1 MIIELIKVLI
11 ICYVL
16 VDLTSFLG
24 ELISE
29 YSNIKNKVLKLVILV
44 LSYIMTCEKCSSFW
58 LSLILTGDLF
68 ISAVIAIVIKLVK
81 KFEYKI
87 NKTEL

>member
-1 MIIELIKVLI
+1 MIIELIKTLI

-29 YSNIKNKVLKLVILV
+29 YSNIKNKVLKLIILV

-68 ISAVIAIVIKLVK
+68 ISVVIAIVVKLVK
-81 KFEYKI
+81 EFEYK
-87 NKTEL
+87 NKKTKL

>member
-1 MIIELIKVLI
+1 MIIELIKTLI

-29 YSNIKNKVLKLVILV
+29 YSNIKNKVLKLIILV

-68 ISAVIAIVIKLVK
+68 ISAVIAIVVKLVK
-81 KFEYKI
+81 EFEYK
-87 NKTEL
+87 NKKTKL

>member
-29 YSNIKNKVLKLVILV
+29 YSNIKNKVLKLIILV

-68 ISAVIAIVIKLVK
+68 ISAVVAIVIKLVK